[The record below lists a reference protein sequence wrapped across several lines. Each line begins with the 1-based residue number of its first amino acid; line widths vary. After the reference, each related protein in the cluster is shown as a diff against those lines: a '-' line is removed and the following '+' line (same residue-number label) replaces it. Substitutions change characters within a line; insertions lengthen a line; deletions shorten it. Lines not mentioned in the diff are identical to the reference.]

1 MSRPSMPRS
10 SLAMALQDYKGPRP
24 GIALTIAAVAL
35 VVALV
40 VGAFHLAGLSRS
52 AAILADSQR
61 AIQSLNRYNAT
72 LEVWRQMA
80 TDTLEFAVQ
89 RRLRDSLRFELR
101 LDLRQLR
108 ETLADSTD
116 RALVGTILAD
126 LDAPLDPPQ
135 LGLEVAGREAII
147 VLTARQDSA
156 LLLAAR
162 TSERSRL
169 AGALLIALTVVAAAV
184 LIVPLSWA
192 YVRFKRGVPPGM

>member
-1 MSRPSMPRS
+1 MSRPSVPRS

-24 GIALTIAAVAL
+24 GIALTLAALAL
-35 VVALV
+35 LVALV
-40 VGAFHLAGLSRS
+40 VGAFHLVGLSRS

-108 ETLADSTD
+108 EDLADSTD

-135 LGLEVAGREAII
+135 LGLGVAGREAII

-162 TSERSRL
+162 TSQRSRL
-169 AGALLIALTVVAAAV
+169 VGAVLIALTVVAAAV